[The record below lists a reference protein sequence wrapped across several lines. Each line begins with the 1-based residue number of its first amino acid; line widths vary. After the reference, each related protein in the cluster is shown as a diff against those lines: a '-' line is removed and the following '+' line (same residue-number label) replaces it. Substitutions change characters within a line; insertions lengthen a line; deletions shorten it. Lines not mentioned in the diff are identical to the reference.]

1 MLDVAVAGMTC
12 VQLSSLVGV
21 PLLVKAVAPER
32 TLSVIS
38 RVLTL
43 AVYTLEGIRAWS
55 AICGCLS
62 RRVGLRV
69 GFAAPS
75 HGPVVFHSMWST
87 TLLTLSTLSTT
98 SVDRMSPVP
107 AVATLGNP
115 RVHSSPQ
122 TVAV

>member
-1 MLDVAVAGMTC
+1 MDVVIAGMTC
-12 VQLSSLVGV
+12 MQLTSLVKM
-21 PLLVKAVAPER
+21 LLLIKVVVSER
-32 TLSVIS
+32 ILGVIS

-43 AVYTLEGIRAWS
+43 AVYTLEGMRAWS

-107 AVATLGNP
+107 AVATLGNH